1 MTLSLLKDT
10 RLLLLTLTSI
20 LIAGIFSFDALP
32 RMEDP
37 VLTERAALVNTRV
50 LGSSA
55 RRIESLVTERI
66 VEKVRGFDEVKE
78 VRSTSRSNISTVVV
92 TLADEI
98 VNVDEVWARIRDKI
112 SDVRPL
118 LPPDADA
125 PEFEV
130 IRARAFA
137 SIVGL
142 VWKGASN
149 PTYSLL
155 TRTALE
161 LEEAIRNIPNTETVE
176 LFGKPTEEIVL
187 EVQQSEL
194 SKMGMSVEDLSKQ
207 VTGSDSKMPAGVMRG
222 KSQEMLLEIGGELDS
237 LTRIGRIPIQSLKSG
252 QTSYISDIANIRKE
266 VELPLHSETIVDGK
280 PAIMV
285 SVSVLPKARIDHW
298 NAELQNCLVAFAKTL
313 PPDMELQQI
322 FNQNKYVE
330 ARTNYLVR
338 DLFFSAGA
346 VFVVVFL
353 MMGWRSSLVVG
364 MALPLASCIVFIC
377 FRLLN
382 IPLHQMSLSGLVIAL
397 GMLEGTAIIIVD
409 EIQRR
414 IRNGETRYEAVQN
427 GVSHMALPLFGSAST
442 TVLSFLPIAI
452 MPGPSGEFVGT
463 IGTSVI
469 LALCSS
475 LVLSFTV
482 IPALTAWYAPST
494 SQKDSFWTRGFAS
507 VWMSNAYRR
516 SLVFCFDRPITT
528 VLIGLLISLPG
539 FIAIAVL
546 PVQFFPSA
554 DRDQLH
560 VEIELSPQSSL
571 AETKLVSE
579 QVTKILQCEP
589 AIVRVDWVLGR
600 NAPSFYYNLI
610 GTRQDAPRFAEAM
623 IKIRSVKNIV
633 DLVRRLQRE
642 LDTKI
647 MSAQV
652 RLLMLEQGPPY
663 NAPIELRILGYDEQ
677 QIRDYGE
684 RIRGMLHKH
693 PDVIQTQ
700 ADLTDFLPKLVY
712 DVNEAESRL
721 VRMPLASMAKQ
732 LQMTLDGSLGG
743 SILEGNEE
751 IPVRVRLAHED
762 RRELTDIESVNFL
775 SELGG
780 AHRSSVSLST
790 LGTPV
795 FKAES
800 DAIARFNGVRINE
813 VRAFLK
819 AGVLPSSVL
828 AAVET
833 DLKNPEYVPPSGCKI
848 EFGGES
854 SKRTEALS
862 QLLGNVS
869 MLAAGIVFVLV
880 FSLKSFRAMAIIL
893 AIGVLSFGMAILSLW
908 ATDFAFGF
916 TAIVGAMGMIG
927 IAINDSIVVL
937 AELRSDEQCHQGNR
951 KAIVEMVMRSTRHV
965 LCTTF
970 TVGCSFVPMLMEGGT
985 FWPPMAMVISGGV
998 FGATLLALYWIPAMH
1013 ILLAGKQRPS
1023 TTLAM

>member
-1 MTLSLLKDT
+1 MILSLLKDT
-10 RLLLLTLTSI
+10 RLLILTLATI
-20 LIAGIFSFDALP
+20 TIAGVFCFDALP

-37 VLTERAALVNTRV
+37 VLTERAAMVNTRV
-50 LGSSA
+50 PGASA
-55 RRIESLVTERI
+55 RRIESLVTEKI
-66 VEKVRGFDEVKE
+66 VEKIREFDEVKE

-98 VNVDEVWARIRDKI
+98 RDVDEVWARIRDKI
-112 SDVRPL
+112 SDVRAF
-118 LPPDADA
+118 LPADAEA

-130 IRARAFA
+130 IRVRAFA

-142 VWKGASN
+142 VWKGSGS
-149 PTYSLL
+149 PIYSILS
-155 TRTALE
+155 RTAQD
-161 LEEAIRNIPNTETVE
+161 LEESIRNIPNTEKVE

-194 SKMGMSVEDLSKQ
+194 AKMGMSVEDLSKQ
-207 VTGSDSKMPAGVMRG
+207 ITGSDSKMPAGMMRG

-252 QTSYISDIANIRKE
+252 QTSYVADIANIRKGIE
-266 VELPLHSETIVDGK
+266 QPARSEAIVEGK
-280 PAIMV
+280 PAILV
-285 SVSVLPKARIDHW
+285 SVSVLPNARIDIW
-298 NAELQNCLVAFAKTL
+298 NDELQKCLANFAKTL
-313 PPDMELQQI
+313 PPDLELQQV

-330 ARTNYLVR
+330 ARINYLVR
-338 DLFFSAGA
+338 DLFFSAFA
-346 VFVVVFL
+346 VFAVVFL

-364 MALPLASCIVFIC
+364 MALPLSSCIVFVC

-414 IRNGETRYEAVQN
+414 IREGEPRYQAVQH

-463 IGTSVI
+463 IGASVI

-475 LVLSFTV
+475 LVLSFTI
-482 IPALTAWYAPST
+482 IPALTALSASSKIP
-494 SQKDSFWTRGFAS
+494 KDSFWTRGYES
-507 VWMSNAYRR
+507 KWLTKWYRY
-516 SLVFCFDRPITT
+516 SLIYSFRRPITT
-528 VLIGLLISLPG
+528 VLLGLLIAIPG
-539 FIAIAVL
+539 FVAIGIL
-546 PVQFFPSA
+546 PMQFFPSA

-560 VEIELSPQSSL
+560 LEIELSPQASM
-571 AETKLVSE
+571 AETQLVSQ
-579 QVTKILQCEP
+579 QVTDILKCEP
-589 AIVRVDWVLGR
+589 SIVRVDWILGR
-600 NAPSFYYNLI
+600 NAPSFYYNMI

-623 IKIRSVKNIV
+623 IQTRSVRNMV
-633 DLVRRLQRE
+633 DLVRRLQRD
-642 LDTKI
+642 LDSKI
-647 MSAQV
+647 TSAQV

-677 QIRDYGE
+677 QIRAYGE
-684 RIRGMLHKH
+684 HIRGMLQKH

-721 VRMPLASMAKQ
+721 VRMPLATIARQ
-732 LQMTLDGSLGG
+732 LQSTIEGSVGG
-743 SILEGNEE
+743 SVLEGNEE
-751 IPVRVRLAHED
+751 IPVRVRLANEN
-762 RRELTDIESVNFL
+762 RRDLTGIETVKLLSDSGAAGRPSV
-775 SELGG
+775 
-780 AHRSSVSLST
+780 ALST
-790 LGTPV
+790 LGSPDLRS
-795 FKAES
+795 ES
-800 DAIARFNGVRINE
+800 VAVARLDGVRMNE
-813 VRAFLK
+813 VRAYLN
-819 AGVLPSSVL
+819 AGVLPSTVL
-828 AAVET
+828 AAVEK
-833 DLKNPEYVPPSGCKI
+833 DLQKPENQPPAGCSI

-908 ATDFAFGF
+908 GTGFAFGF

-937 AELRSDEQCHQGNR
+937 AELRSDARCRSGELG
-951 KAIVEMVMRSTRHV
+951 AIVDMVMRSTRHV

-970 TVGCSFVPMLMEGGT
+970 TVGCSFVPMLLEGGT

-1013 ILLAGKQRPS
+1013 ILLADRRVA
-1023 TTLAM
+1023 TL